1 MKKTQNEV
9 VLNDAYHTL
18 KSPIVSMKSMLF
30 VLGKNKNIEG
40 NAVIQ
45 DKIFQIE
52 EKLNILHKR
61 AEIFLNYVVFKEGK
75 VEFLYSFFNLNDVL
89 QKAIDAVQ
97 KEHGKRFSFKKSAD
111 QPIMADEEH
120 IAEAF
125 RIIFTGVHAKAAAG
139 TIPLTLSFSGKS
151 SDVILRYKIPKDVEK
166 LPRDRDEENVMKQEQ
181 FVAQRIIELHG
192 GRVGK
197 EQNGAEVEV
206 RISLPMKARASKKK

>member
-1 MKKTQNEV
+1 MKKTQDEV

-40 NAVIQ
+40 NKVIQ

-52 EKLNILHKR
+52 EKLNVLHKR

-97 KEHGKRFSFKKSAD
+97 KEYGKRFFFKKSAD

-120 IAEAF
+120 IAAALK
-125 RIIFTGVHAKAAAG
+125 IIFTAVHLKAIPG
-139 TIPLTLSFSGKS
+139 TIPITVIFSGKS
-151 SDVILRYKIPKDVEK
+151 VD
-166 LPRDRDEENVMKQEQ
+166 
-181 FVAQRIIELHG
+181 
-192 GRVGK
+192 
-197 EQNGAEVEV
+197 
-206 RISLPMKARASKKK
+206 ISM